1 MNMDEFKKQLDQLM
15 IIQIDTLSELL
26 KLMEEQHSYIVKN
39 DVFNMESM
47 VEKIQTSNQKIA
59 NAELKRRELTKD
71 MLKDK
76 TFGKLIQQ
84 LNDKELENNF
94 KNLRRLL
101 EEIKLQKDTNELLIK
116 QGLSFTNKML
126 MLLNPDRQAKTY
138 NGYGKI
144 GR

>member
-1 MNMDEFKKQLDQLM
+1 MNMDEFKKQLNQLM

-47 VEKIQTSNQKIA
+47 VEKIQNSNQKIA
-59 NAELKRRELTKD
+59 NVELKRRELTKD

>member
-1 MNMDEFKKQLDQLM
+1 MNMYEFKKQLNQLM

-101 EEIKLQKDTNELLIK
+101 EEIRLQKDTNELLIK

>member
-1 MNMDEFKKQLDQLM
+1 MNMDEFKKQLNQLM

-39 DVFNMESM
+39 DVFNMESI

-59 NAELKRRELTKD
+59 NVELKRRELTKD

-101 EEIKLQKDTNELLIK
+101 EEIRLQKDTNELLIK